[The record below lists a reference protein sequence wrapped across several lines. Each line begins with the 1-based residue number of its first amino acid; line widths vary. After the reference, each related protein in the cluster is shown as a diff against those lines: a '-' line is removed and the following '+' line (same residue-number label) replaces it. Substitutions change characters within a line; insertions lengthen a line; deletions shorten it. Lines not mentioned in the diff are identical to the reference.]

1 MQGILSRMVRRNST
15 SVTGGLGER
24 ASRWVDRHLI
34 AILIAPALILLV
46 LLVIF
51 PTLYLLVLSLLQWD
65 FTAPDIKFVGLKNF
79 IEILTDDSYFWEAL
93 FHSVI
98 FVVCGVTVEYG
109 LGLGLA
115 LLMNREMRG
124 IGIFRTLL
132 ISPMAMTPIV
142 TGMVWLIL
150 LNPTYG
156 LLDYLLGLVGIHG
169 PAWTAQPQ
177 FALPAL
183 ILVDVWQWT
192 PFMFLIMSAGLLS
205 LPIEVL
211 EAGRVDGA
219 SPWQQFWLITL
230 PLLRRVSLVALL
242 LRTIDIWKVFD
253 TIFALTKGGPGTA
266 TQTINFYGYMQ
277 GFQWFHLGYAAA
289 LMVIA
294 VVVVIIFT
302 EIFVRLAGDLLV
314 AE

>member
-1 MQGILSRMVRRNST
+1 MQGILARINQRNS
-15 SVTGGLGER
+15 SGLAGGLGDR
-24 ASRWVDRHLI
+24 ASRWIDRHLV
-34 AILIAPALILLV
+34 AIMIAPAIILLV

-51 PTLYLLVLSLLQWD
+51 PTLYLLLLSLLQWD
-65 FTAPDIKFVGLKNF
+65 FTTPDVKFVGLRNF
-79 IEILTDDSYFWEAL
+79 VEILTDDSYFWEAF
-93 FHSVI
+93 FHSAV
-98 FVVCGVTVEYG
+98 FVVCGVTLEYC

-115 LLMNREMRG
+115 LLMNREIRG
-124 IGIFRTLL
+124 IGVFRTLM

-156 LLDYLLGLVGIHG
+156 LLDYLLGLLGIHG

-177 FALPAL
+177 FALAAL

-205 LPIEVL
+205 LPTEVL

-219 SPWQQFWLITL
+219 SKWQEFWHITL
-230 PLLRRVSLVALL
+230 PLLRRVSLVAVL

-277 GFQWFHLGYAAA
+277 GFQWFHLGYASAI
-289 LMVIA
+289 MVIA
-294 VVVVIIFT
+294 VVMVIIFT